1 LAVSIYCCELLLHPV
16 SSALTFR
23 STSPYKHLSLL
34 NLSPSIFSNSPS
46 PFHPNNKLHDAH
58 LPLLRS
64 PCHRHPCRRI
74 HPDVFV
80 AEATS
85 DSHAIQAVIGQ
96 VKVCIGDN
104 GSAPCQATALSIS
117 PNDATVNLTT
127 VYCTAYSDTGAAY
140 PIGAFGVYDELGFGA
155 VTAVGSVLC
164 ETY

>member
-1 LAVSIYCCELLLHPV
+1 MRTSLFFVLPAIATLAGAFTPI
-16 SSALTFR
+16 ARDT
-23 STSPYKHLSLL
+23 
-34 NLSPSIFSNSPS
+34 
-46 PFHPNNKLHDAH
+46 AH
-58 LPLLRS
+58 L
-64 PCHRHPCRRI
+64 
-74 HPDVFV
+74 DVFV